1 MRPDSTI
8 LAKVKNWYV
17 SLEDRPD
24 GREWV
29 LATLML
35 EFAMRNGDVERLR
48 LNIFNGS
55 NVGNAITGTAL
66 NELNTRRERTAHCV

>member
-24 GREWV
+24 GHEWV

>member
-1 MRPDSTI
+1 MPRYVRPDSTI

-35 EFAMRNGDVERLR
+35 EFAMRILDL
-48 LNIFNGS
+48 L
-55 NVGNAITGTAL
+55 
-66 NELNTRRERTAHCV
+66 